1 MNKSQVEI
9 FMLMVREGSI
19 HFASQRLSIAPSLIT
34 TSICALENE
43 LGFNLITRG
52 RSIRKVILTEKG
64 HAFYRLAPDLLRL
77 LNAIAD
83 IRGGIKQPGKTCP
96 PGAIIN
102 SGQENT
108 GRF

>member
-43 LGFNLITRG
+43 LGGF
-52 RSIRKVILTEKG
+52 VE
-64 HAFYRLAPDLLRL
+64 
-77 LNAIAD
+77 
-83 IRGGIKQPGKTCP
+83 
-96 PGAIIN
+96 
-102 SGQENT
+102 
-108 GRF
+108 

>member
-19 HFASQRLSIAPSLIT
+19 HIASQRLGIVPSLIT
-34 TSICALENE
+34 TSVCALENE

-52 RSIRKVILTEKG
+52 RNIRKVTLTEKG
-64 HAFYRLAPDLLRL
+64 HAFYRLAPELLRL
-77 LNAIAD
+77 LNAFAD
-83 IRGGIKQPGKTCP
+83 IRAGIKRPGESSPPGK
-96 PGAIIN
+96 II
-102 SGQENT
+102 SSARENT

>member
-1 MNKSQVEI
+1 
-9 FMLMVREGSI
+9 MLMVREGSI

-52 RSIRKVILTEKG
+52 RNIRKVILTEKG

-77 LNAIAD
+77 LNAI
-83 IRGGIKQPGKTCP
+83 GIKQPGMTCP

>member
-1 MNKSQVEI
+1 
-9 FMLMVREGSI
+9 MLMVREGSI

-52 RSIRKVILTEKG
+52 RNIRKVILTEKG

-83 IRGGIKQPGKTCP
+83 IRGGIKQPGNTCP